1 MRGLAVAVLAAGLMA
16 GGAGAQTA
24 PAPALGAGEAGT
36 APASP
41 ILTVDQDRL
50 YATSAWGRRA
60 QAELEARSRA
70 LQAEN
75 ERIAAEL
82 EDEDAALTELRKS
95 LPADEFRARADA
107 FDERVQRLR
116 RDRDAA
122 GRALIDDADADRVRF
137 LEAVLP
143 VFTAMMA
150 ERGAVVVLDRR
161 TVFLGADSVDV
172 TAAMIARIDA
182 EVGDGSTAEGGAE
195 PAGGGASGTATPSP
209 VPGAGEAEPDDSS
222 PVPSSP
228 LAPSNPLDRLDAP
241 ADALPSGTVPPV
253 PSLQGANPTAPPVNA
268 IPGAPPDAPG
278 PSDSGGDGRPLPP
291 PPGAQ
296 DVAPAGEAGDV
307 ARP

>member
-24 PAPALGAGEAGT
+24 PATALGAGEAGT

-50 YATSAWGRRA
+50 YAASAWGRRA

-182 EVGDGSTAEGGAE
+182 EVGDGSTAKGGTG
-195 PAGGGASGTATPSP
+195 PAGGTATPSP
-209 VPGAGEAEPDDSS
+209 APGAGEAGPDDSS
-222 PVPSSP
+222 SVPSSP
-228 LAPSNPLDRLDAP
+228 LAPSGPLDGPDAA
-241 ADALPSGTVPPV
+241 ADALPSEMAPPV
-253 PSLQGANPTAPPVNA
+253 PSLSDTNPTVLPRDA
-268 IPGAPPDAPG
+268 IPGAMPDAARPSADGGGTSREGG
-278 PSDSGGDGRPLPP
+278 PLLPVP
-291 PPGAQ
+291 EDQ
-296 DVAPAGEAGDV
+296 DVTPAGEAGDV